1 MERYIVVD
9 NVCAW
14 PNLTKMPDGAIVA
27 TIFNQPCHGLWEGDV
42 ECWAS
47 TDGGRI
53 WKYRGTPA
61 PHEPGTN
68 RMNVAAGLAANGDLI
83 VLASGWSHRPR
94 RGEYAADYVAPPP
107 DHCLLPWTCRSH
119 DGGRTW
125 THAEVPLP
133 PGAIVPFGDI
143 VQLHD
148 GTIGACVYGG
158 DSSHFYVSL
167 DHGCT
172 WQMRGIIQATGLT
185 ETTPLVLP
193 DGQLLAC
200 ARTTGDMHLE
210 MFRST
215 DQGRTWRNEGAVS
228 QAMQH
233 PASLL
238 NLADGRVLLTYG
250 NRSSG
255 HQGIDIRIGEDFGRT
270 WVAPMQLIALDPGDF
285 GYPATVPGN
294 DGELVTAWYHGGI
307 ATHRRYHMGAAIWRM
322 DEVERGCAAEVP
334 VTAWMVSDVMAGV
347 KGIAEAPH
355 HGLAASAGWTPLQA
369 RGAEGFI
376 DVHQRCGNTDGI
388 VYLANRFT
396 APRSGRWGLRIGHDG
411 GVRVF
416 VDGRAVL
423 TVPETRNP
431 AVPGRSQVEV
441 DIGAG
446 DHELVIALDLAAG
459 KGQGIF
465 FSWALPKAA
474 RSFPTVLVYGS

>member
-1 MERYIVVD
+1 MLERFIAID

-14 PNLTKMPDGAIVA
+14 PNLTRLPDGSIIA
-27 TIFNQPCHGLWEGDV
+27 TIFNQPCHGMWEGDV

-47 TDGGRI
+47 EDGGRF
-53 WKYRGTPA
+53 WRRRGTPA

-68 RMNVAAGLAANGDLI
+68 RMNVAAGLTANGDLV

-94 RGEYAADYVAPPP
+94 LGEGAAGHGAPAR
-107 DHCLLPWTCRSH
+107 CLLPWSCRSR

-125 THAEVPLP
+125 SHTEVPLP
-133 PGAIVPFGDI
+133 DGPIVPFGDI

-148 GTIGACVYGG
+148 GTIGACIYGDG
-158 DSSHFYVSL
+158 PSHFYASA
-167 DHGCT
+167 DAGGT
-172 WQMRGIIQATGLT
+172 WQRRGIIQATGLT

-200 ARTTGDMHLE
+200 ARTTSDMHLE

-215 DQGRTWRNEGAVS
+215 DQGRTWRNEGVVS
-228 QAMQH
+228 PAMQH

-238 NLADGRVLLTYG
+238 NLADGRILLTYG

-255 HQGIDIRIGEDFGRT
+255 QQGIDIRLSEDSGRT
-270 WVAPMQLIALDPGDF
+270 WAAPMQLIALDPGDL

-294 DGELVTAWYHGGI
+294 DGELVTAWYHCGI
-307 ATHRRYHMGAAIWRM
+307 AAHRRYHMGVAVWRV
-322 DEVERGCAAEVP
+322 DEVEQRCFTAEVP
-334 VTAWMVSDVMAGV
+334 VLSWLVSDIMSGV

-355 HGLAASAGWTPLQA
+355 QGLTTPAGWTPLQA
-369 RGAEGFI
+369 RGADGFI
-376 DVHQRCGNTDGI
+376 DVHQRCGNADGI

-396 APRSGRWGLRIGHDG
+396 VPRPGRWGLRLGHDG

-416 VDGRAVL
+416 VDGQAVL

-431 AVPGRSQVEV
+431 AAPGRSLMEV
-441 DIGAG
+441 AIKAG

-465 FSWALPKAA
+465 FSWTLPKAA
-474 RSFPTVLVYGS
+474 RNFPAMLR